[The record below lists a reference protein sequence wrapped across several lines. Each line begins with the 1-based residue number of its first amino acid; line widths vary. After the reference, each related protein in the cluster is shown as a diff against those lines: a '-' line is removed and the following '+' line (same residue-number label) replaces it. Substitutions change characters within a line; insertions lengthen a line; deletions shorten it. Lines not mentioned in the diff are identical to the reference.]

1 MVDLLSKYRIKV
13 GHFSADVALSRRHL
27 PALPILYVICVN
39 LAPLDAYDTC
49 TARAGNARSIR
60 RIEKSLGNMSV
71 PDLRALLDLEPNGEG
86 RWRSASPDTNA
97 GGEVFGGQY
106 LGLAV
111 HAAMLTAPGR
121 SPHALSSFFL
131 RRAEASSPVDYQVEQ
146 TRDGAAF
153 AHRRVTASQ
162 FGKEVFRA
170 EISFHE
176 AEADQPSHQIVSPTA
191 PDISTLKSHHQCVL
205 DRADDLDPLVVRR
218 VISRAS
224 FQSYFPDPEEGLGKP
239 GSRPYTLAWLEP
251 SPPPAAGDAIGY
263 YATLAYLT
271 DACANF
277 AARIMHAAQ
286 LHDGELASSSLNHAI
301 WFHSTPRPIGR
312 VLYEVDSPYSGH
324 GLGFNRGTMFDINGH
339 VLASITQEALIRRQ
353 RLPQKYTRSVI

>member
-1 MVDLLSKYRIKV
+1 M
-13 GHFSADVALSRRHL
+13 H
-27 PALPILYVICVN
+27 PALARHQRATHGRPEEQKK
-39 LAPLDAYDTC
+39 PLGST
-49 TARAGNARSIR
+49 
-60 RIEKSLGNMSV
+60 SV

-86 RWRSASPDTNA
+86 RWRSTSPDTNA

-106 LGLAV
+106 LGLSV

-131 RRAEASSPVDYQVEQ
+131 RRAEASSPVDYQVEH

-176 AEADQPSHQIVSPTA
+176 PEADQPSHQVVSPAA
-191 PDISTLKSHHQCVL
+191 PDISTLKSHHRCVL
-205 DRADDLDPLVVRR
+205 DRAEELDPLVVRR

-224 FQSYFPDPEEGLGKP
+224 FQSYFPDPDEGLGKP

-301 WFHSTPRPIGR
+301 WFHSTPRRIDR

-324 GLGFNRGTMFDINGH
+324 GLGFNRGTMFDASGQ

-353 RLPQKYTRSVI
+353 R